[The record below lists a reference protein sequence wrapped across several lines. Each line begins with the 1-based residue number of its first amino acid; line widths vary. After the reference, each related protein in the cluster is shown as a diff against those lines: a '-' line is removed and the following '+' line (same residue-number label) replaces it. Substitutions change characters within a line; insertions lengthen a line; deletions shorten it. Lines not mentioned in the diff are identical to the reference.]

1 MNIEEIITKIKELP
15 EFVINKI
22 VSILQEYDVE
32 LNQAETIIFEKC
44 PKCGKEHPHIIKGGK
59 TKSGK

>member
-22 VSILQEYDVE
+22 VYILQEYDVE
-32 LNQAETIIFEKC
+32 LTNLKQ
-44 PKCGKEHPHIIKGGK
+44 
-59 TKSGK
+59 

>member
-22 VSILQEYDVE
+22 VSILQEYDIHNKHK
-32 LNQAETIIFEKC
+32 LHIF
-44 PKCGKEHPHIIKGGK
+44 
-59 TKSGK
+59 